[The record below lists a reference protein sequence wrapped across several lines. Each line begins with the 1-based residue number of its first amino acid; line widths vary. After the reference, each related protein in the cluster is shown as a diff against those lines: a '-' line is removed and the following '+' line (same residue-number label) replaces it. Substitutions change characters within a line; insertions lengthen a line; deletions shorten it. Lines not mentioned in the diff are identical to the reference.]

1 LGGRAAE
8 EVFIGE
14 ISTGAAN
21 DLERTTDILKAMVQM
36 YGMSDVA
43 GLMVLEK
50 QRNSFLGGGMSQAKE
65 YSEKMSE
72 AMDNFIKNTLDE
84 RYDAV
89 KKRLEE
95 YRDAIEKMVELLYA
109 KENITGDQVRAI
121 IEVFETENNIPTK
134 LSPKKEN
141 SSDDSD

>member
-1 LGGRAAE
+1 
-8 EVFIGE
+8 VFIGE

-72 AMDNFIKNTLDE
+72 AMDNFIKTTLDE
-84 RYDAV
+84 RYAV
-89 KKRLEE
+89 VKERLEE

-109 KENITGDQVRAI
+109 KENITGEQVRAI
-121 IEVFETENNIPTK
+121 IEVFEGENNIPTK
-134 LSPKKEN
+134 LSPKKEITRE
-141 SSDDSD
+141 S

>member
-1 LGGRAAE
+1 
-8 EVFIGE
+8 
-14 ISTGAAN
+14 
-21 DLERTTDILKAMVQM
+21 
-36 YGMSDVA
+36 
-43 GLMVLEK
+43 
-50 QRNSFLGGGMSQAKE
+50 
-65 YSEKMSE
+65 MSE